1 MQKGFRRNLIYGII
15 VIVALAVSYFGSEP
29 LRQSKNRDDVLP
41 NEIEVTFIDV
51 EQGDSCLI
59 TDSLGKT
66 LLIDGGESEAYESH
80 LEPFLDSCGIGAV
93 DTAVVSHYHSDH
105 MDGIFELVR
114 DGRVKKLVLPDYE
127 DSDDSRAMIE
137 IQAKK
142 SGTAVSFVSAGD
154 VIDSGIKSLDTK
166 VLHPK
171 EGGSEGKNFH
181 NNSSLVLR
189 LEYGKTVFLLVG
201 DIEARAEKEI
211 LTRCDV
217 ECDVLKVAHH
227 GSTSSSS
234 KDFITAA
241 DPTYGI
247 ISAGEGNRYG
257 HPHHEILDLLQDED
271 IRIYR
276 TDRDGDIAFRVSE
289 NKIEDI
295 RFSK

>member
-1 MQKGFRRNLIYGII
+1 MQKDFRRNLIYGII
-15 VIVALAVSYFGSEP
+15 VIFALAVSYLGSEP
-29 LRQSKNRDDVLP
+29 LREAKNRDKILS
-41 NEIEVTFIDV
+41 NELEVTFIDV

-80 LEPFLDSCGIGAV
+80 LEPFLDSRGIEAV

-114 DGRVKKLVLPDYE
+114 DGRVKNLILPDYE
-127 DSDDSRAMIE
+127 DSDDSRAMLE
-137 IQAKK
+137 LQAKK
-142 SGTAVSFVSAGD
+142 SETAVSFVSAGD
-154 VIDSGIKSLDTK
+154 VIDSGITALDAK

-171 EGGSEGKNFH
+171 KGGSGGKNFH

-189 LEYGKTVFLLVG
+189 LEYGKTVFMLVG

-211 LTRCDV
+211 MIRSNV
-217 ECDVLKVAHH
+217 ECDVLKIAHH

-247 ISAGEGNRYG
+247 ISAGKGNRYG
-257 HPHHEILDLLQDED
+257 HPHHEVLGLLQDED

-276 TDRDGDIAFRVSE
+276 TDVDGNITFRVSE